1 MKEFILELVKNVD
14 CQVIGIGFDA
24 TCSLVLLDKD
34 ANGVALDCEDD
45 EVFDVILWAREKN
58 ETLVFTTYFSLV

>member
-1 MKEFILELVKNVD
+1 M
-14 CQVIGIGFDA
+14 IGIGFDA

-34 ANGVALDCEDD
+34 AKGVQLNHDEN

-58 ETLVFTTYFSLV
+58 ETFVFYSSFLLV